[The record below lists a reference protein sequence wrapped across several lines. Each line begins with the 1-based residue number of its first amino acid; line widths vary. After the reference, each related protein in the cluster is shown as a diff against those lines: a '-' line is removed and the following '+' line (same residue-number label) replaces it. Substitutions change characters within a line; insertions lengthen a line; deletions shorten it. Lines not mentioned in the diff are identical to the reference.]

1 MLLDGFHLAAEGGPW
16 ASPGSGHMGR
26 AHLTRIG
33 SGARLLRALRQWVPV
48 HCTRERP
55 FRLLLGPHPSASSEQ
70 SGGVRTTGK
79 GTGAWW
85 CRVEQG
91 ITYSALSVGTV
102 SEHPN
107 LAVAERPRHWGQGLY
122 HFTLSDKVQT
132 PAVFP
137 SSVMLAA
144 RSPGSPRDLSCLV
157 ISPAGNPQ
165 PLVWPAGPDLLPA
178 LCRPAGP

>member
-1 MLLDGFHLAAEGGPW
+1 MLLDGFHLAAAGGPW
-16 ASPGSGHMGR
+16 ASPGSGRMGR

-33 SGARLLRALRQWVPV
+33 SGAHLLRALRQWVPV

-55 FRLLLGPHPSASSEQ
+55 FRRLLGLHPLASSER
-70 SGGVRTTGK
+70 SRGVRTTGK
-79 GTGAWW
+79 GTGARW

-102 SEHPN
+102 LEPPN
-107 LAVAERPRHWGQGLY
+107 LAVTERPCHWGQGLY
-122 HFTLSDKVQT
+122 HFTPSHKVQT
-132 PAVFP
+132 LRVFP
-137 SSVMLAA
+137 SSLIPAA

-157 ISPAGNPQ
+157 ISPAGTPQ

-178 LCRPAGP
+178 HCMPAGP